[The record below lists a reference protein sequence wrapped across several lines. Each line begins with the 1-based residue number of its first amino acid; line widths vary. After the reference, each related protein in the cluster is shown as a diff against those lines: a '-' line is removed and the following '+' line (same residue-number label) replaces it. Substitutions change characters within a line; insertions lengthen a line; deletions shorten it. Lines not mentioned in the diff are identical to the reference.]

1 MNKPLSLLLL
11 IGTVAGLSAC
21 ESEKPFVLS
30 DYRYHQRGV
39 VQACYNED
47 HATIEDVL
55 KLVEK
60 EVCSQYDRTAE
71 VQLVQPLQCSWTAP
85 TMVTLHCV
93 ARPGENPG
101 PILQHGAPMRHDTPL
116 PAW

>member
-11 IGTVAGLSAC
+11 IGTLAALTAC
-21 ESEKPFVLS
+21 ESEKPYVMT
-30 DYRYHQRGV
+30 DYRFHQRGIV
-39 VQACYNED
+39 LACFNEEN
-47 HATIEDVL
+47 ATIADAQKVAE
-55 KLVEK
+55 
-60 EVCSQYDRTAE
+60 EVCRQYDRTAE
-71 VQLVQPLQCSWTAP
+71 VQLVQPYQCSWRAP
-85 TMVTLHCV
+85 TLVTLHCT